1 MFLSHHNNS
10 PDLNISR
17 KHFIQTNFEKN
28 SAYKFTRNCGNVVI
42 FSCAIDKLKKILCE
56 TYPGFCVKIIK
67 IASFD

>member
-28 SAYKFTRNCGNVVI
+28 SAYKFTKCISQGNVVI
-42 FSCAIDKLKKILCE
+42 FSCAIDKLKKS
-56 TYPGFCVKIIK
+56 YVKLIPDFVSK
-67 IASFD
+67 LLK